1 MCAVQKLQPSEF
13 AAEIIQASASALVSA
28 SVERMFA
35 KDPSL
40 PARWGAGAF
49 QKWVAELHARVD
61 QLISAARLHRPAVFV
76 ANTDWARRAY
86 AARNVEEKDLAL
98 ALECLAEVLGE
109 ELPPPAA
116 GALHP
121 YFQGA
126 LARFGTPLVEEHS
139 PLDRCGEHTDL
150 AVRYLTRLLEGKREV
165 ASRLILDAVASGVP
179 VDRIYMQVL
188 GPVQD
193 ELGRLWLAG
202 DVHVGEEHY
211 CTASTLHVMS
221 QLYPV
226 ISAAPKRDGRTVL
239 AASVE
244 GNAHEIGIRMISDF
258 FELDG
263 WRSIYLGTSIPA
275 EDLVQTM
282 IDFEVDV
289 VCLSAMLTVHLD
301 VVGETIRV
309 IRSEPKTTNV
319 PVIVGGKAFMLDPDI
334 WKDLGA
340 DGSERHPVD
349 TVELAERLVSQGR
362 PSN

>member
-1 MCAVQKLQPSEF
+1 MGGVQKKQPSEF
-13 AAEIIQASASALVSA
+13 AAEIIQGSARALVAA

-40 PARWGAGAF
+40 PVRWGSGAF
-49 QKWVAELHARVD
+49 QKWVSELHARVD

-98 ALECLAEVLGE
+98 GLMCLAEVLEE
-109 ELPPPAA
+109 ELPAPAA
-116 GALHP
+116 DALRP
-121 YFQGA
+121 YFKGA
-126 LARFGTPLVEEHS
+126 LAHFGTPLEDEPS
-139 PLDRCGEHTDL
+139 PLDRCGEYTDL

-179 VDRIYMQVL
+179 VDRIYLQVL

-193 ELGRLWLAG
+193 EIGRLWLAG
-202 DVHVGEEHY
+202 EVHVGEEHY
-211 CTASTLHVMS
+211 CTASTMHVMS

-226 ISAAPKRDGRTVL
+226 IAAAPKREGRTVL

-258 FELDG
+258 FELAG

-275 EDLVQTM
+275 DDLVQTM

-301 VVGETIRV
+301 VVGDTINAVRA
-309 IRSEPKTTNV
+309 EPKTADI
-319 PVIVGGKAFMLDPDI
+319 PVIVGGKAFLLDTEL

-349 TVELAERLVSQGR
+349 TVDLAEKLVTRGRARL
-362 PSN
+362 